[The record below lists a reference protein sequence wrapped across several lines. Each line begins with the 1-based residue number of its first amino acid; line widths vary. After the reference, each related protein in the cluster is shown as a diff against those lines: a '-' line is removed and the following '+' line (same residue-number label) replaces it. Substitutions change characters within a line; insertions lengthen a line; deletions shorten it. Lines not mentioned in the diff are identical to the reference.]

1 MEGRSYG
8 KHYISC
14 PGYSRGDYCLCVRGD
29 DFKSAKVFT
38 GDRGQS
44 GDTDAFILKE
54 VAADDTDSTYEVVE
68 DDVEFEAVVKIFQE
82 LVEDTDF
89 EM

>member
-1 MEGRSYG
+1 MESITLIAPDTEEEITVYVLEETALNQQKYLLVTEDSEGDTEA
-8 KHYISC
+8 YILKEIAT
-14 PGYSRGDYCLCVRGD
+14 D
-29 DFKSAKVFT
+29 
-38 GDRGQS
+38 
-44 GDTDAFILKE
+44 DTDA
-54 VAADDTDSTYEVVE
+54 TYEMVE

>member
-1 MEGRSYG
+1 MESITLIAPDTEEEITVYVLEETTLNQQ
-8 KHYISC
+8 KYLLVAEDSE
-14 PGYSRGDYCLCVRGD
+14 
-29 DFKSAKVFT
+29 
-38 GDRGQS
+38 
-44 GDTDAFILKE
+44 GDTEAYILKE
-54 VAADDTDSTYEVVE
+54 IATDDTDGTYEMVE

>member
-1 MEGRSYG
+1 MESITLIAPDTEEEITVYVLEETTLNQQNYLLVTEDSEGDTEA
-8 KHYISC
+8 YILKEIAT
-14 PGYSRGDYCLCVRGD
+14 D
-29 DFKSAKVFT
+29 
-38 GDRGQS
+38 
-44 GDTDAFILKE
+44 DTDA
-54 VAADDTDSTYEVVE
+54 TYEMVD

>member
-1 MEGRSYG
+1 MESITLTAPDTEEEITVYVLEETTLNQQKYLLVTEDSEGDTEA
-8 KHYISC
+8 YILKEIAT
-14 PGYSRGDYCLCVRGD
+14 D
-29 DFKSAKVFT
+29 
-38 GDRGQS
+38 
-44 GDTDAFILKE
+44 DTDA
-54 VAADDTDSTYEVVE
+54 TYEMVE

>member
-1 MEGRSYG
+1 MESITLVAPDTAEEITVYVLEETTLNQQ
-8 KHYISC
+8 KYLLVTEDS
-14 PGYSRGDYCLCVRGD
+14 
-29 DFKSAKVFT
+29 
-38 GDRGQS
+38 Q

-54 VAADDTDSTYEVVE
+54 AAADDTDSTYEVVE

>member
-1 MEGRSYG
+1 MESITLIAPDTEEEITVYVLEETTLNQQKYLLVTEDSEGDTEA
-8 KHYISC
+8 YILKEIAT
-14 PGYSRGDYCLCVRGD
+14 D
-29 DFKSAKVFT
+29 
-38 GDRGQS
+38 
-44 GDTDAFILKE
+44 DTDA
-54 VAADDTDSTYEVVE
+54 TYEIVE

>member
-1 MEGRSYG
+1 MESITLVAPDTAEEITVYVLEETTLNQQ
-8 KHYISC
+8 KYLLVTEDS
-14 PGYSRGDYCLCVRGD
+14 
-29 DFKSAKVFT
+29 
-38 GDRGQS
+38 Q

-82 LVEDTDF
+82 LGEDTDF

>member
-1 MEGRSYG
+1 MESITLVAPDTAEEITVYVLEETTLNQQ
-8 KHYISC
+8 KYLLVTEDS
-14 PGYSRGDYCLCVRGD
+14 
-29 DFKSAKVFT
+29 
-38 GDRGQS
+38 Q
-44 GDTDAFILKE
+44 GDTDDFILKE
-54 VAADDTDSTYEVVE
+54 VAADDTDSTYEEVE

>member
-1 MEGRSYG
+1 MESITLIAPDTEEEITVYVLEETTLNQQ
-8 KHYISC
+8 KYLLVAEDSE
-14 PGYSRGDYCLCVRGD
+14 
-29 DFKSAKVFT
+29 
-38 GDRGQS
+38 
-44 GDTDAFILKE
+44 GDTEAYILKE
-54 VAADDTDSTYEVVE
+54 IATDDTDVTYEMVE

>member
-1 MEGRSYG
+1 MESITLIAPDTEEEITVYVLEETTLNQQKYLLVTEDSEGDTEA
-8 KHYISC
+8 YILKEIAT
-14 PGYSRGDYCLCVRGD
+14 D
-29 DFKSAKVFT
+29 
-38 GDRGQS
+38 
-44 GDTDAFILKE
+44 DTDAI
-54 VAADDTDSTYEVVE
+54 YEMVE

>member
-1 MEGRSYG
+1 MESITLVASDTEEEITVYVLEETTLNQQKYLLVTEDSEGDTEA
-8 KHYISC
+8 YILKEIAT
-14 PGYSRGDYCLCVRGD
+14 D
-29 DFKSAKVFT
+29 
-38 GDRGQS
+38 
-44 GDTDAFILKE
+44 DTDA
-54 VAADDTDSTYEVVE
+54 TYEMVE

>member
-1 MEGRSYG
+1 MESITLVAPDTAEEITVYVLEETTLNQQ
-8 KHYISC
+8 KYLLVTEDS
-14 PGYSRGDYCLCVRGD
+14 
-29 DFKSAKVFT
+29 
-38 GDRGQS
+38 Q

-54 VAADDTDSTYEVVE
+54 VAADYTDSTYEVVE

>member
-1 MEGRSYG
+1 MESITLIAPDTEEEITVYVLEEMTLNQQKYLLVTEDSEGDTEA
-8 KHYISC
+8 YILKEIAT
-14 PGYSRGDYCLCVRGD
+14 D
-29 DFKSAKVFT
+29 
-38 GDRGQS
+38 
-44 GDTDAFILKE
+44 DTDA
-54 VAADDTDSTYEVVE
+54 TYEMVE

>member
-1 MEGRSYG
+1 MESITLIAPDTEEEITVYVLEETTLNQQ
-8 KHYISC
+8 KYLLVTEDSE
-14 PGYSRGDYCLCVRGD
+14 
-29 DFKSAKVFT
+29 
-38 GDRGQS
+38 
-44 GDTDAFILKE
+44 GDTEAYILKE
-54 VAADDTDSTYEVVE
+54 IATDDTDVTYEMVE

>member
-1 MEGRSYG
+1 MESITLIAPDTEEITVYVLEETTLNQQKYLLVTEDSEGDTEA
-8 KHYISC
+8 YILKEIAT
-14 PGYSRGDYCLCVRGD
+14 D
-29 DFKSAKVFT
+29 
-38 GDRGQS
+38 
-44 GDTDAFILKE
+44 DTDA
-54 VAADDTDSTYEVVE
+54 TYEMVE

>member
-1 MEGRSYG
+1 MESITLIAPDTEEEITVYVLEETTLNQQ
-8 KHYISC
+8 KYILVTEDSE
-14 PGYSRGDYCLCVRGD
+14 
-29 DFKSAKVFT
+29 
-38 GDRGQS
+38 
-44 GDTDAFILKE
+44 GDTEAYILKE
-54 VAADDTDSTYEVVE
+54 IATDDTDVTYEMVE

>member
-1 MEGRSYG
+1 MESITLIAPDTEEEITVYVLEETTLNQQKYLLVTEDSEGDTEA
-8 KHYISC
+8 YILKEIAT
-14 PGYSRGDYCLCVRGD
+14 D
-29 DFKSAKVFT
+29 
-38 GDRGQS
+38 
-44 GDTDAFILKE
+44 DTDA
-54 VAADDTDSTYEVVE
+54 TYEMLE